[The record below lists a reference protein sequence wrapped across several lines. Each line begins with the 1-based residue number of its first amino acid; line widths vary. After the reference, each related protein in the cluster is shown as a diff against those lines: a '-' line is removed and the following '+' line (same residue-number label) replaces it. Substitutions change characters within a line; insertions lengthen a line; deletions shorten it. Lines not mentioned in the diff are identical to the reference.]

1 MKGIL
6 KEILQASEGRH
17 ASGVLYAG
25 AAGLLLSDI
34 IPTPADALYFHTEK
48 RLRDKWKN
56 NEITPEKYWLKTAAA
71 YYLYNPVWWG
81 LVITA
86 MYFTKGDVKDKAKIG
101 LIIVGAGA
109 VVGVIYRNYTKDIK
123 DIRREVLTSTEP
135 KKNATGNKKP
145 AKVGQYR
152 SVLRRGNVLQFVA

>member
-1 MKGIL
+1 
-6 KEILQASEGRH
+6 
-17 ASGVLYAG
+17 
-25 AAGLLLSDI
+25 
-34 IPTPADALYFHTEK
+34 
-48 RLRDKWKN
+48 
-56 NEITPEKYWLKTAAA
+56 
-71 YYLYNPVWWG
+71 
-81 LVITA
+81 

-109 VVGVIYRNYTKDIK
+109 VVGVIYRNYTKDIN